1 MTKKA
6 KQRPTIWVVH
16 RLNIVRMFDEYG
28 YLDDEANIISEP
40 VFWAPSYEEAEAAAA
55 VLHWDR
61 GGRYGVSSVDP
72 VDDDRVAQ
80 AAAAASVLGVCE
92 LLWKR
97 KVERDRRAN
106 KVAAYRAYE
115 AARRSPPKT
124 CATCAFLDCGHC
136 LLHDEPRELGDRCD
150 RGEWA

>member
-6 KQRPTIWVVH
+6 KTRSTIWVVH
-16 RLNIVRMFDEYG
+16 RLDTARAFDEYG

-55 VLHWDR
+55 VLHRDR

-80 AAAAASVLGVCE
+80 AAAAASILGACEVL
-92 LLWKR
+92 WHR
-97 KVERDRRAN
+97 KVKRDRRADE
-106 KVAAYRAYE
+106 VAAYRAYV
-115 AARRSPPKT
+115 APGRTPPKT
-124 CATCAFLDCGHC
+124 CATCAFLDRGRC
-136 LLHDEPRELGDRCD
+136 LVHDEPRELGDRCD